1 MKTLKEYIIEGV
13 GHSKM
18 RLGAG
23 SSGTAYD
30 LGNGFV
36 RKTLRVVV
44 PGKSAREK
52 EWKIIDKWAKT
63 KDLKVI
69 SPIKDWDYE
78 GYTLEKLQTPC
89 DEGRLID
96 KVLWR
101 CLFSPERKNWD
112 EKKIQKAYDLVGKED
127 AEFVMNWLDDFCDD
141 YVKITKSKNISDDI
155 RSANIGKDKNGD
167 IKCFDWFDP
176 YSIKES
182 LLDDEDKLISNTK
195 DDIKNE
201 TIKRNIEK
209 LAHEMYIKFGFDPY
223 TGTLEE
229 IEGETRED
237 AIEILRDLAAWGYNL
252 SDFDIEDLI
261 SLIKS
266 SQWKKY
272 KKELQRSNLKYK
284 EALIEDANRIEEYI
298 RKNK

>member
-1 MKTLKEYIIEGV
+1 MKNLKEYIIEGV
-13 GHSKM
+13 GHSRM

-52 EWKIIDKWAKT
+52 EWKIIDKWAKA

-89 DEGRLID
+89 DEGTLIE

-101 CLFSPERKNWD
+101 CLYSPERKNWD

-127 AEFVMNWLDDFCDD
+127 AEFVMRWLDDFCDD
-141 YVKITKSKNISDDI
+141 YIKITKSKNISDDI
-155 RSANIGKDKNGD
+155 RTANIGKDKKGD

-182 LLDDEDKLISNTK
+182 LMDDEDVLIGDVKQHMK
-195 DDIKNE
+195 DE
-201 TIKRNIEK
+201 VSRRNIEK
-209 LAHEMYIKFGFDPY
+209 LAHEMDIKFRFDPY

-229 IEGETRED
+229 IEGETPEE
-237 AIEILRDLAAWGYNL
+237 AIETLRGLAAWDYLLN
-252 SDFDIEDLI
+252 DYDIDDLI
-261 SLIKS
+261 SVIKS

-272 KKELQRSNLKYK
+272 KKELEKSNLKYK

-298 RKNK
+298 KRNK

>member
-1 MKTLKEYIIEGV
+1 MKNLKEYIIEGV

-52 EWKIIDKWAKT
+52 EWKIIDKWAKA

-89 DEGRLID
+89 DEGRLIE

-112 EKKIQKAYDLVGKED
+112 DKKIQKAYDLVGKED

-141 YVKITKSKNISDDI
+141 YIKITKSKNISDDI
-155 RSANIGKDKNGD
+155 RTANIGKDKNGN

-182 LLDDEDKLISNTK
+182 LLDDEDVLIGDVKQHMK
-195 DDIKNE
+195 DE
-201 TIKRNIEK
+201 VSRRNIEK
-209 LAHEMYIKFGFDPY
+209 LAHEMYIKFNFDPY

-229 IEGETRED
+229 IEGATPED
-237 AIEILRDLAAWGYNL
+237 AIDILRGWTAWDYPLN
-252 SDFDIEDLI
+252 DFDIEDLI

-272 KKELQRSNLKYK
+272 KKELEKSNLKYK
-284 EALIEDANRIEEYI
+284 EALIEDANRIEEYVK
-298 RKNK
+298 RNK